1 MAESDTDNGF
11 SDWWRSLIQLRRFI
25 PRTLIHEE
33 AAGEVV
39 KAGFQAGWRAAK
51 LSEGYH
57 EYRPPMNTL
66 KDYCTVC
73 YESPENVKHLRTDKL
88 VEALRKRGWSDE
100 NINGTFTEVWEAQEN
115 R

>member
-66 KDYCTVC
+66 K
-73 YESPENVKHLRTDKL
+73 
-88 VEALRKRGWSDE
+88 ALRKRGWSDE